1 MPPLVEATSAFKGVI
16 DQSTESLQRIRRILE
31 AVGSPLEALAASGS
45 KFVHVTGTNGKGTV
59 CAGLAAK
66 LQQFRV
72 GTFTSP
78 CQRWP
83 NDQISVN
90 GDIMP
95 AAEYERELQ
104 CIMEEARKEGEV
116 GLTDFEATTIA
127 AFSWFAKMRPLDF
140 VIIEVGM
147 GGREDAT
154 NVLPRTDVAVLTGV
168 ALDHT
173 NFLGPTLEDICRAKC
188 GIITPHTRTAV
199 VSGAYVNASCLDI
212 VQDRCAL
219 TGTDFRVVEGS
230 ADSDD
235 YKGHYAA
242 LEDEIMKALGV
253 SDDQKSRHSGP
264 GKHLELR
271 GRQELTQH
279 PLDPALPMILD
290 GAHNEEG
297 LRSLA
302 HFIQQTLEGQPEI
315 TELRFIVALSGG
327 RIPSELFPLFLKPF
341 AVPTTGVYT
350 TTFRDVPQMPWVKAV
365 DPTEAAKAAQQC
377 LPSTKIIEPVE
388 DLTTA
393 LKRSIHP
400 NTDVTHR

>member
-45 KFVHVTGTNGKGTV
+45 RFVHVTGTNGKGTV

-66 LQQFRV
+66 LRQFRV

-90 GDIMP
+90 GDSIP
-95 AAEYERELQ
+95 AAGYERELQ
-104 CIMEEARKEGEV
+104 RIMEEARKEGEV

-127 AFSWFAKMRPLDF
+127 AFSWSAKMRPLDF

-154 NVLPRTDVAVLTGV
+154 NVLPSTDVAVLTGV

-173 NFLGPTLEDICRAKC
+173 NFLGPTLEDICSAKC

-253 SDDQKSRHSGP
+253 SDDQKSRLSGP

-271 GRQELTQH
+271 GRQELIQH
-279 PLDPALPMILD
+279 PLDPTLPMILD
-290 GAHNEEG
+290 GAHNDEG

-315 TELRFIVALSGG
+315 TEVLADTRTDLNPVQCSILDS
-327 RIPSELFPLFLKPF
+327 LKLDNPNK
-341 AVPTTGVYT
+341 TTGKY
-350 TTFRDVPQMPWVKAV
+350 
-365 DPTEAAKAAQQC
+365 
-377 LPSTKIIEPVE
+377 L
-388 DLTTA
+388 
-393 LKRSIHP
+393 
-400 NTDVTHR
+400 